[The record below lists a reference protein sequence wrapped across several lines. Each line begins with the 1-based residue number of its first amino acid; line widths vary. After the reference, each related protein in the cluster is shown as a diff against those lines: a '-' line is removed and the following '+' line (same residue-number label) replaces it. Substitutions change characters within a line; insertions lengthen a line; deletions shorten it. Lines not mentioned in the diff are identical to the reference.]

1 MIVSQ
6 ILHMCGGGGMEGGS
20 YCLLEN
26 TTLKKINLKVQLF
39 PKKLLQIYF
48 RKRVV
53 ELGVFFLFKI
63 IFIEP
68 IWFGISLDLIYF
80 VCHFFI
86 YLFFKQFFFFQNK
99 LTIFDHI
106 KLKYSEIIKIL
117 NSTKK

>member
-1 MIVSQ
+1 
-6 ILHMCGGGGMEGGS
+6 MCGGGMEGGS

-26 TTLKKINLKVQLF
+26 TALKKINLKVQLF

-86 YLFFKQFFFFQNK
+86 YLFFKHFFFQNK